1 MNKYF
6 GYIFLLASLF
16 FIGGCVTNTLTNRSS
31 LSLVSDEEVMTSSAT
46 QYQQFLSTNKVISPN
61 SGNKDAA
68 MVTKVSNR
76 IITAIKKYYS
86 HLGRTSELDGYSW
99 EINILLF

>member
-6 GYIFLLASLF
+6 TFIFFFAVSLL
-16 FIGGCVTNTLTNRSS
+16 IGACATNTLTNRSS

-46 QYQQFLSTNKVISPN
+46 QYQQFLRTNKVISPN

-76 IITAIKKYYS
+76 IIAAIKKY
-86 HLGRTSELDGYSW
+86 
-99 EINILLF
+99 